1 MEQPH
6 KQPAVV
12 VFFFEDMQLVFPHK
26 QSGSYWTAGEQR
38 PGGIHKLYYPP
49 PTTPVFGNAG
59 DTTSGS
65 DAEINEKCNLAAPIG
80 CLSKQ
85 CESEY
90 VMRLAAWAPAV
101 AGDVFNKG
109 PSHLRRTSSD
119 PHSAE
124 Q

>member
-49 PTTPVFGNAG
+49 PPPLYSVTRETQLQAPTPKLMRNA
-59 DTTSGS
+59 
-65 DAEINEKCNLAAPIG
+65 I
-80 CLSKQ
+80 
-85 CESEY
+85 
-90 VMRLAAWAPAV
+90 
-101 AGDVFNKG
+101 
-109 PSHLRRTSSD
+109 
-119 PHSAE
+119 
-124 Q
+124 